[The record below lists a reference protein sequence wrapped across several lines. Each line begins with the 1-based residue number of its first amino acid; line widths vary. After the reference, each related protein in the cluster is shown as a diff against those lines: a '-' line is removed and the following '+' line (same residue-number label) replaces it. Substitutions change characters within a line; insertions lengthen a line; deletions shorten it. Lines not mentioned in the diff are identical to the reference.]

1 MKRIVKVFLVLIGV
15 VFLLGLPSSMADAKL
30 KAGTTGEDIV
40 AMAKKHKGMKYDTG
54 AGGGST
60 WEKGD
65 CSGFVWLVYREFDPS
80 TTYVQ
85 SGAWNTFAP
94 KNGFRKVSGVESES
108 NGRGGTKVK
117 NSSLNLLKLG
127 DVIQWDGHV
136 GIYIGNG
143 QMISATGYPR
153 DGVPC
158 AIGKCSSSHSFGAV
172 WRRKGLKY
180 GSTTSA
186 SGSSSG
192 KETVIGSDGSWC
204 KVTINQTGVGHGS
217 GCTVVS
223 MQLLLQ
229 NSKQLKK
236 HQLSGA
242 QTSATKDYKAFDK
255 DCEGAGFQNG
265 DQWVTGKFA
274 SGASN
279 LCKSKWSSSA
289 SLKDSKKNATTKDY
303 HGATAVVGFGNKD
316 FKDMTHAEQATAMK
330 AFWNSGYYC
339 IFCVEYKGVG
349 QKSNGVDGYKAA
361 HATMLAGV
369 KGSEIYL
376 NDPAVGKVCKYSE
389 RSAKGGAYNLMYILP
404 FKNEGSSPLEYGG
417 GASEITKTDTKSAEK
432 LGVSTVALSGAYTE
446 SQLSAYTKLKEV
458 SIQTKYLDGAQRG
471 VLSQDDTT
479 NLDNWEMT
487 ANEDKGAWSFVKVL
501 RIFTQIIGILFIM
514 YVLLIYVAYW
524 FDRLNVYF
532 DFELLGTLTLG
543 RLHIS
548 ESEDKCTFGIRTV
561 NDLSSRMTVN
571 HKAILFICIVG
582 LLFGLSIVSGLFY
595 SILTAFVNGI
605 ISIFS

>member
-1 MKRIVKVFLVLIGV
+1 MKRVIKTFLVLIGV
-15 VFLLGLPSSMADAKL
+15 VFLLGLPSSMVDAKL

-40 AMAKKHKGMKYDTG
+40 AYAK
-54 AGGGST
+54 
-60 WEKGD
+60 
-65 CSGFVWLVYREFDPS
+65 
-80 TTYVQ
+80 
-85 SGAWNTFAP
+85 
-94 KNGFRKVSGVESES
+94 
-108 NGRGGTKVK
+108 TKVGK
-117 NSSLNLLKLG
+117 PYVYGGNSDAGWDCTHLVHHVYQHFGDTWGYMNSRTWSSSTPKKYGFKLVVNASDNNGQSQVSEANMKKMLSG
-127 DVIQWDGHV
+127 DVIAWDGHA
-136 GIYIGNG
+136 GIYAGNN
-143 QMISATGYPR
+143 QMIEAEGKRTGVR
-153 DGVPC
+153 ID
-158 AIGKCSSSHSFGAV
+158 KCSSNHKFYGV

-192 KETVIGSDGSWC
+192 KKTVIGSDGSWC
-204 KVTINQTGVGHGS
+204 KVTINQTGVGHSS

-229 NSKQLKK
+229 NSKQLKN

-255 DCEGAGFQNG
+255 DCEGAGFQSG
-265 DQWVTGKFA
+265 DSWLTGKFA
-274 SGASN
+274 SGASS
-279 LCKSKWSSSA
+279 LCKSKWSSGA
-289 SLKDSKKNATTKDY
+289 SLKDSSKSTTTKNY
-303 HGATAVVGFGNKD
+303 NGATAVVGFGNKD
-316 FKDMTHAEQATAMK
+316 FKDMTHAEQAAAMK

-339 IFCVEYKGVG
+339 IFCVEYKGVN

-389 RSAKGGAYNLMYILP
+389 RSGKGGAYNLVYILP
-404 FKNEGSSPLEYGG
+404 FKNAGSSPLEFGG
-417 GASEITKTDTKSAEK
+417 GASEITKTDEKSADK

-458 SIQTKYLDGAQRG
+458 SIQSKYLDGAQRG
-471 VLSQDDTT
+471 VLSQDETT

-501 RIFTQIIGILFIM
+501 RILTQIVGILFIM

-548 ESEDKCTFGIRTV
+548 ESEDKCTFGIHTV

-571 HKAILFICIVG
+571 HKAILFICTVG